1 MSDGRH
7 THYARLCLTNMLPL
21 TLLQLAIHVGF
32 SLAYL
37 EQASEQ
43 CGPAHTSQSLL
54 VPRCPRPL
62 DEDAGPEPTSWSPW
76 THQPYCASS
85 DYCAYTNSKFGPGIS
100 FISTPEVSASSLD
113 ILESS
118 VNTQSRPNNA
128 TSSLY
133 HIADIPNKG
142 KGVIATRP
150 IPRGSV
156 FMTDHAAI
164 IAAVEFPEKMP
175 RFQGHMLLDKAVSQ
189 LPDPQRVLS
198 LARSS
203 AATDRHPIEDI
214 MRTNAFSITLAD
226 KPWMGLFPGI
236 SRINHA
242 CKPNAHTRFSQQRG
256 LSMSAVALR
265 DIEPGEEVTISYA
278 EFGTTYGQRQ
288 HALLHTWGFRCTCEL
303 CTSSSEVLVTS
314 DKRRGRIGEIREEI
328 VELVRERRFGRAI
341 EMSEEM
347 IELVL
352 REELVAHLGE
362 HYEVLTRL
370 YYAVR
375 DREGTERYARLA
387 IGELEKYGG
396 EEVYGATL
404 AELRE
409 ILAGVEQLGDK

>member
-1 MSDGRH
+1 
-7 THYARLCLTNMLPL
+7 MLPL
-21 TLLQLAIHVGF
+21 TLLELAILVGF
-32 SLAYL
+32 SSAHL

-43 CGPAHTSQSLL
+43 CGPAHTSLSLL

-85 DYCAYTNSKFGPGIS
+85 DYCTYTIGPGIS
-100 FISTPEVSASSLD
+100 FISTPEVAASSLD
-113 ILESS
+113 ILQSS
-118 VNTQSRPNNA
+118 FNTPPKPSTTN
-128 TSSLY
+128 SSLY
-133 HIADIPNKG
+133 HITDIPNKG
-142 KGVIATRP
+142 KGVVATRP

-156 FMTDHAAI
+156 FMTDHASI

-175 RFQGHMLLDKAVSQ
+175 RFQGHMLLGKAVSQ

-226 KPWMGLFPGI
+226 RPWMGLFPGI

-242 CKPNAHTRFSQQRG
+242 CKPNAHTRFSQGG

-265 DIEPGEEVTISYA
+265 DIEPGEEATISYA

-303 CTSSSEVLVTS
+303 CTSSSEVLVAS

-328 VELVRERRFGRAI
+328 VGLVREARFGRAI
-341 EMSEEM
+341 EMSQEM

-375 DREGTERYARLA
+375 DREGTERYARLT
-387 IGELEKYGG
+387 IGELERYGG

-404 AELRE
+404 AEMRK
-409 ILAGVEQLGDK
+409 ILAGVEQLGEK